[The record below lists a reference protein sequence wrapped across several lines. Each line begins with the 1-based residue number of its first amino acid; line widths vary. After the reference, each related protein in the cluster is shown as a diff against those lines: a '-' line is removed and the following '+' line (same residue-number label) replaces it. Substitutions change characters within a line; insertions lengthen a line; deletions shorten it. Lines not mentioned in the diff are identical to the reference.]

1 MTAGMQSLWLVR
13 HGETAWTR
21 TGQHTGRTDV
31 PLTPFG
37 EQQASAI
44 RTKLGARQFS
54 LVLTSPLTRALE
66 TCRLAGFGELAAVDA
81 DLQEWDYGELE
92 GKTNAEIRGLYPDW
106 SVWTRGGPG
115 GESPEDVARR
125 ADRAIARVLAADGDV
140 ALFAHGHLLRV
151 LAARWLGHA
160 PSAGAGLFM
169 DTASVSVLASHR
181 EDRIIRHWNEICHLG
196 GH

>member
-1 MTAGMQSLWLVR
+1 MTAGIQSLWLVR
-13 HGETAWTR
+13 HGETAWTQ

-44 RTKLGARQFS
+44 RAKIGVRQFS
-54 LVLTSPLTRALE
+54 LVLASPLARARE
-66 TCRLAGFGELAAVDA
+66 TCRLAGFADVAEIDP
-81 DLQEWDYGELE
+81 DLQEWDYGEFE
-92 GKTNAEIRGLYPDW
+92 GRTTAEIRSMRPDW
-106 SVWTRGGPG
+106 SVWTHGGPG
-115 GESPEDVARR
+115 GESPGDIAHR
-125 ADRAIARVLAADGDV
+125 ADRVLERVAAASGDV

-151 LAARWLGHA
+151 LAARWLGHP

-181 EDRIIRHWNEICHLG
+181 EHRIIRHWNEICHLG

>member
-1 MTAGMQSLWLVR
+1 MTAGIQTLWLVR

-44 RTKLGARQFS
+44 RTKLGARQFA
-54 LVLTSPLTRALE
+54 LVLSSPLTRALE
-66 TCRLAGFGELAAVDA
+66 TCRLAGFGDVAAIER

-92 GKTNAEIRGLYPDW
+92 GKTIADIRTLHPDW
-106 SVWTRGGPG
+106 SVWTRGAPG
-115 GESPEDVARR
+115 GESPDDVAQR
-125 ADRAIARVLAADGDV
+125 ADRIITRVIAAEGDV

-151 LAARWLGHA
+151 LAARWLGHPA
-160 PSAGAGLFM
+160 RAGAGLFM
-169 DTASVSVLASHR
+169 DTASVSVLTSHR
-181 EDRIIRHWNEICHLG
+181 EDRIIQHWNEICHLG